1 MSQSAGIHTDRKG
14 EPFNM
19 MSFLLLMSNHLI
31 PPDSEFF
38 TVPSDSF
45 VIEFQ
50 PICLLMMR
58 FFLVLL
64 VSIFIEK
71 IIKAGKYLMEI

>member
-1 MSQSAGIHTDRKG
+1 
-14 EPFNM
+14 M

-50 PICLLMMR
+50 PICLLMMGY
-58 FFLVLL
+58 FFFGVTS
-64 VSIFIEK
+64 VNFH
-71 IIKAGKYLMEI
+71 

>member
-50 PICLLMMR
+50 PICLLMMGY
-58 FFLVLL
+58 FFFGVTS
-64 VSIFIEK
+64 VNFH
-71 IIKAGKYLMEI
+71 